1 MIAKLLYIPL
11 FTYIISSIILIY
23 KYYQVVPFKKPELIE
38 VESISRG
45 WGGDFI
51 PQISQTGQK
60 KLDHDNISYT
70 IYLFSFLIIGLSS
83 SLFYINYVYYKETPV
98 LSRIIQ
104 CMGLCACFLN
114 IVQGI
119 YPLDYIVGENEY
131 STIHEYTAYGG
142 IFLHLLALTLWV
154 YSNLKKRE
162 INKEKNENIA
172 LDYIWYCV
180 ALSFISIIAMFM
192 LIGRFPNLGAIAQ
205 RLCVFFLLL
214 SVAIFA
220 YYN

>member
-1 MIAKLLYIPL
+1 MIAKLLYVPL

-23 KYYQVVPFKKPELIE
+23 LYFKATGLADSSDGLLY
-38 VESISRG
+38 V
-45 WGGDFI
+45 FNNI
-51 PQISQTGQK
+51 PQISLTGQK

-83 SLFYINYVYYKETPV
+83 SLFYINYVYYKETPI

-119 YPLDYIVGENEY
+119 YPLDYIVFDGFKDKED

-192 LIGRFPNLGAIAQ
+192 LIGSFPNLGAIAQ